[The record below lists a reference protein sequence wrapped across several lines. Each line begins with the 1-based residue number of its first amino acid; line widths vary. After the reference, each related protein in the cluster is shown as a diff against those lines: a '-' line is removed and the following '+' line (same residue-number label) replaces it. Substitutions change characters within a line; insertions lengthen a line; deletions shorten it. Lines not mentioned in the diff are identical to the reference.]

1 MTSGLVVGAVE
12 NEILR
17 FAQDDKRF
25 GGWAVENEVLRFAQD
40 DKRFG
45 GWGGGERGLSLRS
58 G

>member
-25 GGWAVENEVLRFAQD
+25 GGW
-40 DKRFG
+40 
-45 GWGGGERGLSLRS
+45 GGGERDPSLRS